1 MAIKLSKSR
10 RDEAIRGTSAP
21 SARRHRATGPPATS
35 QKAALLDALSRGKE
49 RVRACQEAMI
59 STADFCREFDADPEF
74 RDDVFAA
81 EMVPNE
87 DVRESLYLLAM
98 SGQNHA
104 AAREFLNLRYRDLE
118 LQIMVERHEHEMR
131 GVAHAPAASSSV
143 GPILSE
149 FVASI
154 AEFIRPEGQA
164 DVLLQL
170 AESLAKADAAAQA
183 EAGRTSVSAAL
194 PSWARDHGGLGGDS
208 WDD

>member
-1 MAIKLSKSR
+1 MASRLSKKSGG
-10 RDEAIRGTSAP
+10 DEAIRGTSAP
-21 SARRHRATGPPATS
+21 SARRRGATEPPTTS
-35 QKAALLDALSRGKE
+35 QKAALLDALSRGKG

-59 STADFCREFDADPEF
+59 PTADFCREFDADPEF

-98 SGQNHA
+98 SGRNHA

-118 LQIMVERHEHEMR
+118 LQIIVERHEHEMR
-131 GVAHAPAASSSV
+131 GVAHAPADSSSI

-154 AEFIRPEGQA
+154 AEFIRPERQA
-164 DVLLQL
+164 DVLSRL
-170 AESLAKADAAAQA
+170 AESLAKAEAQA
-183 EAGRTSVSAAL
+183 EAGRTSLSDSL
-194 PSWARDHGGLGGDS
+194 PFWARDHGGLGGDS
-208 WDD
+208 